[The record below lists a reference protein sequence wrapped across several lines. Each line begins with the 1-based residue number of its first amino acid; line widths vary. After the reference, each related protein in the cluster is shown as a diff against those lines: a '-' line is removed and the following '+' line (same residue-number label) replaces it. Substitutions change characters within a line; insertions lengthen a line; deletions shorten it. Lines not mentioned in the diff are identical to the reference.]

1 MRRHSTILAL
11 LVSLTAFAGTA
22 NAQAEEK
29 PEPTIEVDLSVTLV
43 SDYRFR
49 GVSLTDFKPAVQPDL
64 TVRHKSGLYVNFWGS
79 NVTENDGADLEADV
93 SIGWSREFGDTSVDL
108 RAMYYMYPGA
118 SSLNYAEVSATL
130 GRTLGKASVAAN
142 VSYVPRQ
149 ANTGDM
155 DNIYVGLS
163 GEVPLGNSPVTLKG
177 AVGYENGAFGEDKVD
192 WLVGAG
198 VDLGKGFAFDLSYVD
213 TANSGGL
220 REARAGVVA
229 GLSKE
234 F

>member
-1 MRRHSTILAL
+1 MRRQSTILAL
-11 LVSLTAFAGTA
+11 LVSLTSFAGTA
-22 NAQAEEK
+22 NAQAE

-49 GVSLTDFKPAVQPDL
+49 GISLTDFDPAVQPDL
-64 TVRHKSGLYVNFWGS
+64 TIRHKSGLYANFWAS
-79 NVTENDGADLEADV
+79 NVTENEGADLETDV

-118 SSLNYAEVSATL
+118 SSLNYAEFSATI
-130 GRTLGKASVAAN
+130 GRNLGKASVAAN

-149 ANTGDM
+149 ENVGDR
-155 DNIYVGLS
+155 DNIYLGLS
-163 GEVPLGNSPVTLKG
+163 GEVPLGSSPVTLKG

-198 VDLGKGFAFDLSYVD
+198 VDLGKGFEFDLSYVD

-229 GLSKE
+229 TLSKG